1 MLSKAKF
8 IFSKSK
14 VMSEYFKIERLTNII
29 AYSVKSNPYITP
41 ILEDNTPSNFLLHH
55 INELIYIKDKSKV
68 WFMLH
73 SPEKEELE
81 ILFKENINKFIID
94 NENDLNSLLYFLDTT
109 VPKSEKITL
118 LLRMRLKE
126 YTIQTGRYFVYG
138 FYSFEINKLISELK
152 KNPRI
157 EALGVHVHRKT
168 QNLSEWALVSE
179 LTDSLSPETLK
190 SIKYLDIG
198 GGIPVP
204 YKNICAPVIE
214 SIYKEIETIK
224 LFANKNGLKLILEPG
239 RAIAGP
245 SGRLVTTIKNIV
257 DNTIFIDASLFNSS
271 MDTLVTHIK
280 LLVDG
285 EINETE
291 TEKEKGIPYI
301 IKGLTPASEDIFRYR
316 VYFKEGREPKIGN
329 KLIFLNAGAYIYYT
343 DLFNLERPEIEFED

>member
-14 VMSEYFKIERLTNII
+14 VISEYNKLSELSNII
-29 AYSVKSNPYITP
+29 AYSVKSNPYLTT
-41 ILEDNTPSNFLLHH
+41 ILEDNTTSSFLLHH
-55 INELIYIKDKSKV
+55 INELIYVKDKTKI

-73 SPEKEELE
+73 SPEKEELD
-81 ILFKENINKFIID
+81 ILFKNKINKFIVD
-94 NENDLNSLLYFLDTT
+94 NQNDLNNLLYFLDSDTSQET
-109 VPKSEKITL
+109 KITL

-138 FYSFEINKLISELK
+138 FYSKEVNELISKLK
-152 KNPRI
+152 GNKKI

-168 QNLSEWALVSE
+168 QNLSEWE
-179 LTDSLSPETLK
+179 LINELSDSLTKETI
-190 SIKYLDIG
+190 SIIKYLDIG

-204 YKNICAPVIE
+204 YKNISVSVIDNV
-214 SIYKEIETIK
+214 YKEIKELKT
-224 LFANKNGLKLILEPG
+224 FVNKNNIQLIIEPG
-239 RAIAGP
+239 RAIAAPAGK
-245 SGRLVTTIKNIV
+245 LVSTIKNIV

-285 EINETE
+285 EVDDVDA
-291 TEKEKGIPYI
+291 EKGTPFT

-316 VYFKEGREPKIGN
+316 VYFKEGKEPKIGA

-343 DLFNLERPEIEFED
+343 DLFNLERPEIEFEE